1 MAGIDDGSVMS
12 GLSRHPSLLLV
23 MSSDF
28 GDDRPDKVVDSLAC
42 TARDEKALGQ
52 RFAIGRRRYQIPF
65 VVNEDFIIEKWHW
78 D

>member
-1 MAGIDDGSVMS
+1 
-12 GLSRHPSLLLV
+12 

-42 TARDEKALGQ
+42 TARDEKALEQG
-52 RFAIGRRRYQIPF
+52 FALGRRRCQIPF
-65 VVNEDFIIEKWHW
+65 VENEDLIIEKWRW